1 MKLSPGDLEMLARSW
16 ITPEIAEANGLFR
29 VSSAEGAE
37 LIGRN
42 RNGDYAGI
50 AIPYFLPGADTVREY
65 QLRLDHPELEL
76 TPSGTTREK
85 AKYLFPPGRSNI
97 LYLPRGITPEALADT
112 TVPII
117 ISEGAKK
124 ALALWRLATEGRESL
139 RFVPMSISGVWN
151 WRGTVGKSASADG
164 TRTNI
169 KGPIPDLDR
178 IQWQGRTVYILF
190 DSDKQRNPSIQAAER
205 ELAKELKSRGAIVR
219 LTDLPD
225 LPGYEKTGADDF
237 LAHQDGGPDRM
248 LALIQAARE
257 YEPDLLRYPHNDA
270 GNAERIIALYGHKI
284 RYCPTTKKWFHWTG
298 THWETDTTGLLQKY
312 AKLTLTEFHRQS
324 INAKDEAAE
333 SFARRS
339 LDARRIDNA
348 LYLAQCELPI
358 LISELDCNP
367 DLLNFQNG
375 TVDLRT
381 GRLYPHK
388 PEDFITKLIRYDYNP
403 DAKCAQFLAFLK
415 RIMGRDLSGEERAN
429 RLIDFLQVAFGY
441 SLIGTTIEKIVL
453 ICYGM
458 GDNGK
463 STLLELWRVLVADY
477 AATIN
482 IDSLMAKQ
490 VGNNEL
496 SDLADLR
503 GARYVRSSET
513 EQGQRLNEARLKRIT
528 QGMGVIR
535 TCRKYENMIEFPETH
550 TLWIDA
556 NHKPGVRGQDNA
568 IWNRLALIPFDITIP
583 KSEQDPSLGTK
594 LLSEAEG
601 ILAWAVQG
609 AVRWYSEGLHRPAEV
624 NEAVATWR
632 AESDPLKEFVDEFCE
647 VKPDLW
653 CASGEL
659 WQRYEAWA
667 ESSGVEP
674 LNRRVFQTRL
684 QGLGCKT
691 GRRKVNGK
699 TQRSI
704 EGIGLKEVHGE
715 RW

>member
-1 MKLSPGDLEMLARSW
+1 MLTPGDLEMLARSW

-97 LYLPRGITPEALADT
+97 LYTPRGATPEMLADIT
-112 TVPII
+112 LPVIFC
-117 ISEGAKK
+117 EGAKK
-124 ALALWRLATEGRESL
+124 AIALWRLATEGRDYP
-139 RFVPMSISGVWN
+139 RFLPIAVSGVWN
-151 WRGTVGKSASADG
+151 WRGTVGKGPSSDG
-164 TRTNI
+164 SRTDI
-169 KGPIPDLDR
+169 KGPIADLDR
-178 IQWQGRTVYILF
+178 IPLQGRTVFIGY
-190 DSDKQRNPSIQAAER
+190 DSDKSRNTSIQAAER
-205 ELAKELKSRGAIVR
+205 EFAKELKSRGAVVR
-219 LTDLPD
+219 LIELPD
-225 LPGYEKTGADDF
+225 LPGLDKTGADDF

-298 THWETDTTGLLQKY
+298 THWETDTTGVVQKY

-339 LDARRIDNA
+339 LDARRIDSA

-358 LISELDCNP
+358 LIPELDSNP
-367 DLLNFQNG
+367 HLLNFENG

-388 PEDFITKLIRYDYNP
+388 PEDFITKLIKHQYKP
-403 DAKCAQFLAFLK
+403 DAKCPGFLTFLWQ
-415 RIMGRDLSGEERAN
+415 IMGLEAHGEERAG
-429 RLIDFLQVAFGY
+429 RLIHFLQTAFGY

-583 KSEQDPSLGTK
+583 KSEQDPNLGAK
-594 LLSEAEG
+594 LLAEAEG

-609 AVRWYSEGLHRPAEV
+609 AVRWYSEGLQRPQEV
-624 NEAVATWR
+624 NEAVAVWR
-632 AESDPLKEFVDEFCE
+632 AESDPLKDFLEEFCDL
-647 VKPDLW
+647 KPDLW
-653 CASGEL
+653 CLSGPL
-659 WQRYEAWA
+659 WQKYEAWA
-667 ESSGVEP
+667 ESSGIDP
-674 LNRRVFQTRL
+674 LTRSVFNKRL
-684 QGLGCKT
+684 LAMGCKT
-691 GRRKVNGK
+691 GRRKVDGK
-699 TQRSI
+699 VQRSI
-704 EGIGLKEVHGE
+704 EGIGLLEVN
-715 RW
+715 R